1 MFNSRLFTKLLLFS
15 GVHLIKN
22 SQPSKAEEVYREL
35 IKRNPENHVYYGQL
49 AVATG
54 VDSDPEKKLMLLKDM
69 REQYPKVQAPQRLA
83 LDVAEGEWDDA
94 SAGHFF

>member
-1 MFNSRLFTKLLLFS
+1 MLFL

-22 SQPSKAEEVYREL
+22 NQHGKAEEVYREL

-54 VDSDPEKKLMLLKDM
+54 VDSDPEKKLKLLQDM

-83 LDVAEGEWDDA
+83 LDVAEG
-94 SAGHFF
+94 S